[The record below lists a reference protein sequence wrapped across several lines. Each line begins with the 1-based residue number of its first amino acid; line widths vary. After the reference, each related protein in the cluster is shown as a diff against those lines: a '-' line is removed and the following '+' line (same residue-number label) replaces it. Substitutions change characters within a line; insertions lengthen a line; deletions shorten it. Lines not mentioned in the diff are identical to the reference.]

1 MHRDRLLLPT
11 PPPPTPE
18 PDAFLLFPLHLLSTH
33 QTPNQMAAQQAL
45 YQWAFAQA
53 QAVVAPS
60 ILERDLLGV
69 WN

>member
-1 MHRDRLLLPT
+1 MSRNRIRHAMT
-11 PPPPTPE
+11 PPVAP
-18 PDAFLLFPLHLLSTH
+18 AFVLVPMSWLP
-33 QTPNQMAAQQAL
+33 QVAPAQWVYVQAL

-53 QAVVAPS
+53 QEVVRPS

>member
-1 MHRDRLLLPT
+1 MTRHRFRHIMT
-11 PPPPTPE
+11 PPPPNV
-18 PDAFLLFPLHLLSTH
+18 AFVIVPLDCLPPLAPA
-33 QTPNQMAAQQAL
+33 QWLYQQAL

-53 QAVVAPS
+53 QLVVRPS